1 LKCVTGKCNGYRP
14 VTLKPS
20 THICTMI
27 YKNNQKH
34 LIMVISNPF
43 EVLNNELSEIKSLLL
58 EMKATQT
65 TKEDFAEY
73 PEFLSRTQAAQMMGV
88 ALTTLDRYAN
98 DGLLKKHRNGKL
110 VRFKK
115 SEVVQAF
122 KTFQKWQR
130 I

>member
-1 LKCVTGKCNGYRP
+1 
-14 VTLKPS
+14 
-20 THICTMI
+20 
-27 YKNNQKH
+27 
-34 LIMVISNPF
+34 MVISNPF
-43 EVLNNELSEIKSLLL
+43 EVLNSELSEIKGLLL
-58 EMKATQT
+58 ALTAKQA

-73 PEFLSRTQAAQMMGV
+73 PEFLSRKQAAQMVGV

-98 DGLLKKHRNGKL
+98 ENLLKKHRNGKL